1 MAVIAPRAGL
11 AAPDIAEDTRRD
23 ESVAAER
30 PWQTVVWNDPVNL
43 MSYVVRVF
51 REYFGYSLDRATQ
64 LMLAVHQEGRAVVA
78 EGPREQMELHAQAM
92 HDYGL
97 WATVRKAPA

>member
-1 MAVIAPRAGL
+1 MGMSTAT
-11 AAPDIAEDTRRD
+11 PDLDEDTRLREHRD
-23 ESVAAER
+23 PTR

-51 REYFGYSLDRATQ
+51 REYFGYSLERATQ
-64 LMLAVHQEGRAVVA
+64 LMLAVHHDGHAIVA
-78 EGPREQMELHAQAM
+78 EGAREQMELHAQAM

>member
-1 MAVIAPRAGL
+1 MASSTLSLPDLDRDL
-11 AAPDIAEDTRRD
+11 DLDIASTPD
-23 ESVAAER
+23 R

-43 MSYVVRVF
+43 MSYVVHVF
-51 REYFGYSLDRATQ
+51 QEYFGFSRAKAER
-64 LMLAVHQEGRAVVA
+64 LMLAVHHEGHAVVA

-97 WATVRKAPA
+97 WATIRKAPG